1 MKTIFT
7 EFYHSKKVFEVK
19 IPNTYRERLRGL
31 KLFTYIHPDCAVAF
45 KSPCTLHTFGMTT
58 DIWLVGLNKDFKPLT
73 APEKCPPNSIIY
85 SGPNACWIAE
95 FKNDPTHN
103 FNNSSQ
109 RQESFTKQ
117 WTFHQIYPRTV
128 NFLARIF
135 VLSLIALF
143 FSTIAFASQSPLK
156 LPVGESKEVRL
167 DDAPR
172 SLDISQPD
180 VIDVQRVGTTN
191 KILITALR
199 SGTSKL
205 TAHFN
210 GGSSKQWT
218 FLVGVATD
226 VINSQPTLSSAAL
239 LRLAREIQRRSGLDT
254 VLDNGRIVIFG
265 QMTNET
271 QFSALADLCLG
282 REECLPRYSA
292 HKDAIRIQTKYLKEF
307 FHENGFSGL
316 SVEPSIA
323 GVVVRG
329 SAESSDDLDKIRS
342 TLRTLLSRFTESIVI
357 DKSGEALIES
367 QLTFFRMNM
376 TQLTA
381 LGLMTETK
389 GMESGPE
396 IVKANIPSFIAQ
408 ITGGPRIHM
417 NFPDVILNALAKK
430 GIIQQIARPTIVVA
444 SGGKGEV
451 RSGGELLFQSH
462 GQNQKFFAQN
472 YGLMVTLQP
481 KYIGIGRI
489 SQKIDIK
496 ISNPQ
501 SNPNPNAI
509 SGMEQSVLTT
519 EISAKPNEQIL
530 LTRISQQVSGKSVHK
545 IPLIGQIPLIG
556 ELFKSR
562 ELQAEETELWIAL
575 KCRLEIS
582 SPPDL
587 SNSDSRLNSQTPTA
601 HWLD

>member
-7 EFYHSKKVFEVK
+7 KFNYTKTVLEVK
-19 IPNTYRERLRGL
+19 IPDTFLERLRGL
-31 KLFTYIHPDCAVAF
+31 KLFEYMHSHCAVAF
-45 KSPCTLHTFGMTT
+45 KSPCTLHTFGMNS
-58 DIWLVGLNKDFKPLT
+58 DIWLVGLNEHFKPVT
-73 APEKCPPNSIIY
+73 SPEMCPPNTIVY
-85 SGPNACWIAE
+85 SGPNVYWIAE
-95 FKNDPTHN
+95 FQKNPAQD
-103 FNNSSQ
+103 FIFSVQGQSK
-109 RQESFTKQ
+109 FTKQ
-117 WTFHQIYPRTV
+117 WNFSQIYLRIV

-143 FSTIAFASQSPLK
+143 FSTIAFASQSQLK

-210 GGSSKQWT
+210 GGMSKQWT
-218 FLVGVATD
+218 FLVGVASD
-226 VINSQPTLSSAAL
+226 VTNSQPTLSSAAL

-282 REECLPRYSA
+282 REECLPRYSV
-292 HKDAIRIQTKYLKEF
+292 HRDAVRIQAKYFKEF

-329 SAESSDDLDKIRS
+329 SAESSDDLEKIRS
-342 TLRTLLSRFTESIVI
+342 TLRTLLSRFTDSIVI

-389 GMESGPE
+389 GTESGAE
-396 IVKANIPSFIAQ
+396 MVKANIPSFIAQ

-430 GIIQQIARPTIVVA
+430 GIIQQIARPIIVVA

-451 RSGGELLFQSH
+451 KTGGELLFQSR

-481 KYIGIGRI
+481 KYIGSGRI

-519 EISAKPNEQIL
+519 EISAKPNEQVL

-562 ELQAEETELWIAL
+562 ELQAEDTELWIAL

-582 SPPDL
+582 SPPEL